1 MASQISS
8 EESSER
14 KSSGGEESE
23 EEQLEIKALRHNCVP
38 AKSTENLPKTQLESR
53 SQSESEHGP
62 LHL

>member
-1 MASQISS
+1 MASQIPS

-14 KSSGGEESE
+14 KTSGGEESE
-23 EEQLEIKALRHNCVP
+23 EEQLEIKALRHNCVA
-38 AKSTENLPKTQLESR
+38 AKSTKNLPKNQLESW